1 MRTGVE
7 AAASVRKFTE
17 TEKSRRK
24 KGKRSSH
31 MNPTTNKVKTQ
42 RIICAGLVAVL
53 MSSVAVLAT
62 PSFGITQVI
71 VAQALYG
78 DIKADVHRHGWKA
91 SLKVKGVSDVVV
103 RNNSAI
109 PGGYT
114 GWHSHP
120 GVSIVSVTQGA
131 VWNYHADDPTCT
143 PTIITAGQG
152 FVEAGEDDVHILRN
166 EGAVEARWTTT
177 AIVPANAPARIDQP
191 APGNCPF

>member
-1 MRTGVE
+1 M
-7 AAASVRKFTE
+7 K
-17 TEKSRRK
+17 
-24 KGKRSSH
+24 
-31 MNPTTNKVKTQ
+31 PITNRVKTH
-42 RIICAGLVAVL
+42 RIIWASLGAVL
-53 MSSVAVLAT
+53 VSAVAALAT
-62 PSFGITQVI
+62 PSFGITQVTI
-71 VAQALYG
+71 AQALYG
-78 DIKADVHRHGWKA
+78 HIKADVHRRGWNA

-103 RNNSAI
+103 RSNSAI

-177 AIVPANAPARIDQP
+177 AIVPANSPSRIDQP
-191 APGNCPF
+191 APGNCQF